1 MVAAPGNQDH
11 RVFQGG
17 KTTRSYDVLSYTA
30 RYNTLYKANLQ
41 GILYSQNILETPHLF
56 GVQARMVEH
65 DHTTMLY
72 IMFIPLYRT
81 VAVFTKTSPV
91 RSVWSMSRY
100 GTKPSVVHIVFHA
113 DMIRHILFMYFFTE
127 LFISLCTFLQKYFS
141 VLFIIL
147 KDTLLNHML

>member
-1 MVAAPGNQDH
+1 
-11 RVFQGG
+11 
-17 KTTRSYDVLSYTA
+17 
-30 RYNTLYKANLQ
+30 
-41 GILYSQNILETPHLF
+41 
-56 GVQARMVEH
+56 MVEH

-147 KDTLLNHML
+147 KDTFSIINLPIPNGQHNIVDGCFLKDLVYL